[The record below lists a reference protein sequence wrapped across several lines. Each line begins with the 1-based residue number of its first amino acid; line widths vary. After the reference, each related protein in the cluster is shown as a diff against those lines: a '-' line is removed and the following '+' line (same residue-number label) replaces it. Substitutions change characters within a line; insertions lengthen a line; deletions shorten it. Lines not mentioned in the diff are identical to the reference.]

1 MLVAN
6 LEQDIKNINFF
17 ELVCIFL
24 KNNLKKDLIFKLFYV
39 IMMHTAEKEAH
50 FMSYKELKSL
60 YFGDNDVYAQEYLNR
75 LNSEET
81 IKINFDIG
89 ENQAFFLQNT
99 EVMTLAYKIAKLD
112 KEIGKLCD
120 ALPGVAIDQ
129 YSKKCLIDEI
139 VITNKIEGVHSS
151 RKEIGEALDVLET
164 QSKTRGKRQRF
175 ISLVNK
181 YLKLI
186 KNEFISM
193 ENCKDIRDIYDEVF
207 LEEVINEEPSNNPDG
222 KIFRKESV
230 SVHSETDKVIHVGL
244 TPESEIIEATTLAL
258 QFLND
263 DSVEELFRVCIFHYL
278 IEYIHPFYDGNGRLG
293 RFILSYGI
301 SKVLSPLISF
311 RISETIKENINAYYK
326 AFKTCNDQRNL
337 GDLTPFLLMQLNMIL
352 TSMKELKKS
361 LQQKLVTWNKYEKAI
376 EARCDDFELL
386 KLYSYLIQAAL
397 FSEKGISMLELQE
410 NMKKSNYMVK
420 CLLYKIPEE
429 MIAIKKK
436 SNFKFYSINLEKLNR
451 IILEESIEN
460 L

>member
-1 MLVAN
+1 
-6 LEQDIKNINFF
+6 
-17 ELVCIFL
+17 
-24 KNNLKKDLIFKLFYV
+24 
-39 IMMHTAEKEAH
+39 
-50 FMSYKELKSL
+50 MSYKELKSL
-60 YFGDNDVYAQEYLNR
+60 YYGDNEIYAQEYLNR
-75 LNSEET
+75 INSEET
-81 IKINFDIG
+81 IKINFHIG
-89 ENQAFFLQNT
+89 ENQAFFVQNA
-99 EVMTLAYKIAKLD
+99 EVMTLAYKIAKTD

-164 QSKTRGKRQRF
+164 QSQIRGKRQRF

-186 KNEFISM
+186 KNERISL
-193 ENCKDIRDIYDEVF
+193 ENCEDIRDIYNEVF
-207 LEEVINEEPSNNPDG
+207 LEEVVNEDPNNKPDG

-230 SVHSETDKVIHVGL
+230 SVHSETDKVIHIGL
-244 TPESEIIEATTLAL
+244 TPESKIIEATTFAL

-263 DSVEELFRVCIFHYL
+263 DSIEELFRICLFHYL

-311 RISETIKENINAYYK
+311 RISETIKENIGAYYK

-352 TSMKELKKS
+352 TSMKELMKS
-361 LQQKLVTWNKYEKAI
+361 LQQKLATWNKYENEI
-376 EARCDDFELL
+376 VTHCNDRELL

-420 CLLYKIPEE
+420 CLLNKIPEE
-429 MIAIKKK
+429 MIVIKKK
-436 SNFKFYSINLEKLNR
+436 SNFKFYSIN
-451 IILEESIEN
+451 IEN
-460 L
+460 LNKTILEKSIEKL

>member
-1 MLVAN
+1 
-6 LEQDIKNINFF
+6 
-17 ELVCIFL
+17 
-24 KNNLKKDLIFKLFYV
+24 
-39 IMMHTAEKEAH
+39 
-50 FMSYKELKSL
+50 MSYKELKSL
-60 YFGDNDVYAQEYLNR
+60 YYGSNETYAQEYLSR
-75 LNSEET
+75 FNSEET
-81 IKINFDIG
+81 IKLNFQIG
-89 ENQAFFLQNT
+89 EHQAFFVQNT

-120 ALPGVAIDQ
+120 SLPGVAIDQ

-186 KNEFISM
+186 KGELISL
-193 ENCKDIRDIYDEVF
+193 ESCKDIRNIYDEVF
-207 LEEVINEEPSNNPDG
+207 LEEVVNENASNKPDG

-230 SVHSETDKVIHVGL
+230 SVHSETDRVIHIGL
-244 TPESEIIEATTLAL
+244 TPERKIIEAATSAL

-263 DSVEELFRVCIFHYL
+263 ESIEELFRICIFHYL

-361 LQQKLVTWNKYEKAI
+361 LQQKLATWIKYEKAI
-376 EARCDDFELL
+376 EEHCDDFEVL

-420 CLLYKIPEE
+420 CLLGKIPEE
-429 MIAIKKK
+429 MIVIKKK
-436 SNFKFYSINLEKLNR
+436 SNFKFYSINLEKLNK
-451 IILEESIEN
+451 IILEESIEK

>member
-1 MLVAN
+1 
-6 LEQDIKNINFF
+6 
-17 ELVCIFL
+17 
-24 KNNLKKDLIFKLFYV
+24 
-39 IMMHTAEKEAH
+39 
-50 FMSYKELKSL
+50 MSYKELKSL
-60 YFGDNDVYAQEYLNR
+60 YYGNNEIYAQEYLNR

-81 IKINFDIG
+81 IRINFQIG
-89 ENQAFFLQNT
+89 QNQAFFVQNA
-99 EVMTLAYKIAKLD
+99 EVMMLAYKIAKSD
-112 KEIGKLCD
+112 KEISKLCD
-120 ALPGVAIDQ
+120 MLPGVAIDQ

-151 RKEIGEALDVLET
+151 RKEIGEALDILET
-164 QSKTRGKRQRF
+164 QSKAKGKRKRF

-186 KNEFISM
+186 KNEPISL
-193 ENCKDIRDIYDEVF
+193 ESCKDIRDIYDEVF
-207 LEEVINEEPSNNPDG
+207 LEEVISEEPNNKPDG

-230 SVHSETDKVIHVGL
+230 SVYSETDKVIHMGL
-244 TPESEIIEATTLAL
+244 TPESKIVEAVTLAL

-263 DSVEELFRVCIFHYL
+263 ESIEELFRICIFHYL

-301 SKVLSPLISF
+301 SNVLSPLISF

-337 GDLTPFLLMQLNMIL
+337 GDLTPFLLMQLGML
-352 TSMKELKKS
+352 LSSMEELKKS
-361 LQQKLVTWNKYEKAI
+361 LQEKLATWDKYKEMI
-376 EARCDDFELL
+376 NSHCNDFELL
-386 KLYSYLIQAAL
+386 RLYNFLIQAAL

-410 NMKKSNYMVK
+410 NMKKSQYIIK
-420 CLLYKIPEE
+420 GLFDKIPED
-429 MIAIKKK
+429 MVVIKKK
-436 SNFKFYSINLEKLNR
+436 SNYKFYSINLETLNK